1 MKFGVTAA
9 LLFMLPASIAVA
21 GSAGRADDGVAGG
34 LRVEHA
40 WARATT
46 GHARNA
52 AAYLT
57 LVNDGDKV
65 ERLVAVATPAARRAE
80 LHTVVTEGGIVR
92 MRRVRAIE
100 VNPGESVV
108 LAPGGLHIM
117 LTGLDR
123 RLEKGATLP
132 LRVGFES
139 GAVIDV
145 EATVQGPASM
155 RHDDGSSHDHK
166 PPAAAGSRMN

>member
-1 MKFGVTAA
+1 
-9 LLFMLPASIAVA
+9 
-21 GSAGRADDGVAGG
+21 
-34 LRVEHA
+34 
-40 WARATT
+40 
-46 GHARNA
+46 
-52 AAYLT
+52 
-57 LVNDGDKV
+57 
-65 ERLVAVATPAARRAE
+65 
-80 LHTVVTEGGIVR
+80 